1 MTFMPS
7 NKSFNVF
14 LILLLLMACGNDAD
28 VEQDKIYTG
37 KLVIQGV
44 CMHYVIQV
52 IDTDFP
58 QELIEKNWTDEVQG
72 LNMKMFLLYGE
83 MWIRQKVYVIPP
95 KILKKEILF
104 NL

>member
-44 CMHYVIQV
+44 CMHYVIQ
-52 IDTDFP
+52 INDTDFP
-58 QELIEKNWTDEVQG
+58 QELIEKNWIHEASGIKYENVFFGEPSLTRTRHRA
-72 LNMKMFLLYGE
+72 FL
-83 MWIRQKVYVIPP
+83 K
-95 KILKKEILF
+95 
-104 NL
+104 

>member
-1 MTFMPS
+1 
-7 NKSFNVF
+7 
-14 LILLLLMACGNDAD
+14 MACGNDDD

-52 IDTDFP
+52 NDTDFP

-72 LNMKMFLLYGE
+72 LNMKMFLLYEE
-83 MWIRQKVYVIPP
+83 MGIRQKVYVISP